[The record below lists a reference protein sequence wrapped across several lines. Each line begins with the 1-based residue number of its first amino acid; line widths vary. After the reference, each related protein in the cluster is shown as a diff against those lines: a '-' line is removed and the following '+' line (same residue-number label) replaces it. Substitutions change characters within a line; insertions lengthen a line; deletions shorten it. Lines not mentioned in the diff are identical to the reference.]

1 MKKSNQIMTKYKL
14 INNISGWAVFA
25 IAATVYLLT
34 IEPTASFWDCGEFI
48 TQAFKMEIGHQPGA
62 PVFMLVANFFSQLA
76 QDPTRVAMM
85 VNSMSALMSAFTILF
100 LFWTITHLTRKLV
113 LKQGSTQLTLGQT
126 IAVIGSG
133 LVGAL
138 VYTFSDTFWF
148 SAVEGEV
155 YAFSS
160 MLTALVFWL
169 ILKWEDNAHQP
180 HSDKWLKSIAYIMG
194 LSIGVHLLNLLCIP
208 AIVLVY
214 YFKKNDTPTWKGT
227 ILSLLV
233 SFGLIIVLMWGIIPG
248 IPKVGGWFELLF
260 VNTLGMPYHTGVL
273 VYLALLIAAVVWGL
287 YETFSRKGKDNRA
300 RAAFFISLAL
310 SGILFIGSSAWLW
323 IVLFIA
329 GGYFIFK
336 YKNLPTR
343 FINLSM
349 TCLMVIL
356 IGFSAYAIIPIR
368 SSANPPLDLNSPEDI
383 FSLGSMLNREQYGQ
397 TPLLHGTTYAS
408 RIVRDANGMALTKGE
423 RTSYKQVV
431 KESADEKDR
440 YEKITTPIYEYTN
453 TMLLRMHSTTNN
465 PSFGNHIL
473 GYENWEG

>member
-1 MKKSNQIMTKYKL
+1 MKPS
-14 INNISGWAVFA
+14 
-25 IAATVYLLT
+25 
-34 IEPTASFWDCGEFI
+34 
-48 TQAFKMEIGHQPGA
+48 
-62 PVFMLVANFFSQLA
+62 LA
-76 QDPTRVAMM
+76 R
-85 VNSMSALMSAFTILF
+85 
-100 LFWTITHLTRKLV
+100 
-113 LKQGSTQLTLGQT
+113 
-126 IAVIGSG
+126 
-133 LVGAL
+133 
-138 VYTFSDTFWF
+138 
-148 SAVEGEV
+148 
-155 YAFSS
+155 
-160 MLTALVFWL
+160 
-169 ILKWEDNAHQP
+169 
-180 HSDKWLKSIAYIMG
+180 
-194 LSIGVHLLNLLCIP
+194 
-208 AIVLVY
+208 
-214 YFKKNDTPTWKGT
+214 
-227 ILSLLV
+227 
-233 SFGLIIVLMWGIIPG
+233 
-248 IPKVGGWFELLF
+248 
-260 VNTLGMPYHTGVL
+260 
-273 VYLALLIAAVVWGL
+273 
-287 YETFSRKGKDNRA
+287 KDNRA

-323 IVLFIA
+323 IILFIA

-453 TMLLRMHSTTNN
+453 TMLLPRMHSTTNN

-473 GYENWEG
+473 GYENWGGVVDRNQKPTLWENVKFFFNYQVNFMYWRYFMWNFSGRQNDIQSDGDHLRQLDHRHPLL